1 MHASEHWKILAKQI
15 AETAADPQ
23 IEGDQMRKQ
32 SSIIPLVVFLFF
44 TLLAS
49 PCQLL
54 AGQYQVTHV
63 IDGDTIK
70 VDDGTKKI
78 HVRLVGI
85 DAPETPKSKNQTG
98 QPFNQRS
105 KKHLSSLV
113 LNHVVD
119 INSYGFD
126 GDGRMLGEIILEDK
140 NINLAMVR
148 AGLAEVYRGKPASG
162 LDMELYWKAEEE
174 AIAAKRGMWEL
185 GNKYVSPR
193 EWRRMHGQ

>member
-1 MHASEHWKILAKQI
+1 MK
-15 AETAADPQ
+15 
-23 IEGDQMRKQ
+23 KQ
-32 SSIIPLVVFLFF
+32 SSIFPFVVFLFF

-78 HVRLVGI
+78 SVRLIGI
-85 DAPETPKSKNQTG
+85 DAPETPTKKNQTG

-113 LNHVVD
+113 LNQVVE
-119 INSYGFD
+119 IKSYGFD
-126 GDGRMLGEIILEDK
+126 GDGRMLGEVFGEDR
-140 NINLAMVR
+140 NINLEMVK
-148 AGLAEVYRGKPASG
+148 AGLAEVYQGKPASG
-162 LDMELYWKAEEE
+162 LDLGLYWKAEED
-174 AIAAKRGMWEL
+174 ARKANRGMWVL
-185 GNKYVSPR
+185 GDKYVSPR
-193 EWRRMHGQ
+193 DWRQTHGN

>member
-1 MHASEHWKILAKQI
+1 MK
-15 AETAADPQ
+15 
-23 IEGDQMRKQ
+23 KQ

-70 VDDGTKKI
+70 VDNGTKKI
-78 HVRLVGI
+78 TVRLVGI
-85 DAPETPKSKNQTG
+85 DAPEAPTSKNQTG

-113 LNHVVD
+113 LNQVVE
-119 INSYGFD
+119 IKSYGFD
-126 GDGRMLGEIILEDK
+126 GDGRMLGEVILEDR
-140 NINLAMVR
+140 NINIEMIQ

-162 LDMELYWKAEEE
+162 LDMGPYWKAEED
-174 AIAAKRGMWEL
+174 ARKGGRGMWVM
-185 GNKYVSPR
+185 GDKYVSPR
-193 EWRRMHGQ
+193 EWRQTHGN